1 MVVYAM
7 EKVMGDV
14 VEEVDRGITAR
25 TMKFPFSNQRFVP
38 ARNWL
43 SLDLDEQHRIWAKWY
58 VEGEEEPYTKVIH
71 PIGTPAS

>member
-43 SLDLDEQHRIWAKWY
+43 SLDLDEQPRIWAKWY